1 MTSHRTIAVPGEL
14 RAALLALFESDR
26 DHLDVVSAAPGL
38 LPSGWAGHA
47 DLARAPSQVLSMET
61 ATAHRE
67 ALLHFLAADVDR
79 LPMSDE
85 WWELI
90 QTWIDALRAGG
101 PRIRYLERDLVHT
114 RAVCRG
120 EETYVPGGPL
130 GAAGSEHDLDLVLSG
145 REHERARAW
154 AQGLFERAEDMTGD
168 VERILV
174 ESWAGDML
182 TPEDL
187 YLKVLAEYFEP
198 MLNEMDVGADDN
210 PMLERLTDFQRSA
223 YQAAKGILRRY
234 GGVFL
239 ADVVGLGKTYIAMA
253 LISWLERTYDQRAV
267 VIAPPKVLDQWRV
280 LAEEFRV
287 DLQRVSMGKL
297 DDLEHY
303 SRREVVVIDESHN
316 FRNRSTLRYETLD
329 RWLRPDG
336 IATRRVLLLSATP
349 QNNAP
354 EDVQRQL
361 ALFPD
366 TAARL
371 PYAGESLDDFFRR
384 VRAGEAN
391 LSELLTHV
399 LVRRTR
405 RFIQENY
412 PDATVTQVGDDGQP
426 KEVPLE
432 FPERVSGDAQC
443 LRYRIDEAY
452 GGGLYEH
459 VMGTLRDM
467 HYPLHDLLE
476 YVAPENLDDP
486 RLAGL
491 RQAGR
496 SIRGLYRILLLK
508 RLESSVHAFR
518 ISLSRL
524 CAKLETSLE
533 RLTQQGVVELRRRP
547 DQVDEEG
554 DELGETIAL
563 EAELFNR
570 EALAAAIAGDLESV
584 RALER
589 AVDHETGH
597 DAKVDRLRE
606 YLAARP
612 PAQHRTLIF
621 TSFNDTAEYL
631 RDQLGQTH
639 GRTAYVSGSTG
650 GVLETAA
657 RFAPRAMRAE
667 VAPEDQLDL
676 LISTDVLSEGINL
689 QDADTLI
696 NYDLHWNPVR
706 LIQRAGRIDR
716 IGSVHE
722 EIHIASFMPERGLE
736 AGLGLETVLRRRIQ
750 EFLEVFGGD
759 SAVLPAEELPD
770 PDRAIPAYTGE
781 AFIEAERADE
791 TDGMSRHFERL
802 NALRRQDPERLEEL
816 RAMRPGKRAASTH
829 LAPAIAAY
837 RLGWF
842 WTFYEWPTDLR
853 GTATPLANDLRGLD
867 ALHGHA
873 RSDAAERPDHSRFSP
888 LVAEA
893 RADFEKKAEVLR
905 QQRTRPQL
913 SPAEQFILRKLDEY
927 RMLVPAAQRPRV
939 EEVHRWVMSGRQN
952 LRLRRLGRQ
961 WQRIGLHASGVFQ
974 ETLALHRRFPPGDEE
989 LGEIELSGIVVGYAA
1004 STD

>member
-1 MTSHRTIAVPGEL
+1 MTSQRTIAAPGEL
-14 RAALLALFESDR
+14 RAALLELFESDR
-26 DHLDVVSAAPGL
+26 DQLDAVCAAPGL
-38 LPSGWAGHA
+38 LPAGWAGHA
-47 DLARAPSQVLSMET
+47 DLARAPFQKLSTET
-61 ATAHRE
+61 ATAHRD
-67 ALLHFLAADVDR
+67 ALLRFLAADVDR

-85 WWELI
+85 WWARI
-90 QTWIDALRAGG
+90 RGWIDALRAGG
-101 PRIRYLERDLVHT
+101 PQVRYLERDVVHT
-114 RAVCRG
+114 RVVSRPD
-120 EETYVPGGPL
+120 ETYVPGGPL
-130 GAAGSEHDLDLVLSG
+130 GVSESELDLDLVLSG
-145 REHERARAW
+145 REHVRARAW
-154 AQGLFERAEDMTGD
+154 AQGLFDRAEDITGE

-174 ESWAGDML
+174 ESWAGDL
-182 TPEDL
+182 LSPEDL

-210 PMLERLTDFQRSA
+210 PELYRLTDFQRSA

-239 ADVVGLGKTYIAMA
+239 ADVVGLGKTYIALA

-267 VIAPPKVLDQWRV
+267 VIAPPKVLEQWRV

-297 DDLEHY
+297 DDLEDY
-303 SRREVVVIDESHN
+303 SSREVVVIDESHN

-405 RFIQENY
+405 RFIQDNY
-412 PDATVTQVGDDGQP
+412 PDATVTRVGDDGEP
-426 KEVPLE
+426 VEVPLE
-432 FPERVSGDAQC
+432 FPERVSGEAQC

-452 GGGLYEH
+452 GGGLYER
-459 VMGTLRDM
+459 VIGTLRDM
-467 HYPLHDLLE
+467 HYPLHDLLT
-476 YVAPENLDDP
+476 YVRPQKLDDS

-518 ISLSRL
+518 VSLSRL
-524 CAKLETSLE
+524 CAKLELALE
-533 RLTQQGVVELRRRP
+533 RLSRDGVVELRRRP
-547 DQVDEEG
+547 NEVDEEG
-554 DELGETIAL
+554 DELGDTFAL
-563 EAELFNR
+563 EADVFDR
-570 EALAAAIAGDLESV
+570 EALAAAIAGDLERV
-584 RALER
+584 RGLER
-589 AVDHETGH
+589 AVDHDTGH
-597 DAKVDRLRE
+597 DAKVERLRE
-606 YLAARP
+606 YLSHRP
-612 PAQHRTLIF
+612 PPQHRTLVF

-631 RDQLGQTH
+631 RDQLGQRH
-639 GRTAYVSGSTG
+639 GRTAHVSGSTA
-650 GVLETAA
+650 GVQDTAK
-657 RFAPRAMRAE
+657 RFAPRAMRAD

-750 EFLEVFGGD
+750 EFLDVFGGD
-759 SAVLPAEELPD
+759 GAVLPAEELPD
-770 PDRAIPAYTGE
+770 PERAIPAYTGE
-781 AFIEAERADE
+781 ALVEAERADE

-802 NALRRQDPERLEEL
+802 NAIRREEPERLDRL
-816 RAMRPGKRAASTH
+816 RAMRPGKRAASSRV
-829 LAPAIAAY
+829 APAIAAY

-842 WTFYEWPTDLR
+842 WTFYEWPADLR
-853 GTATPLANDLRGLD
+853 GSAKALANDLRGLD
-867 ALHGHA
+867 GLHAHA
-873 RSDAAERPDHSRFSP
+873 QTTAATAPSHPRFAP

-893 RADFEKKAEVLR
+893 RADFAGKAEVLR

-913 SPAEQFILRKLDEY
+913 SPPEQFILKKLDEY
-927 RMLVPAAQRPRV
+927 RMLVPAAQKPRV
-939 EEVHRWVMSGRQN
+939 DDVRGWVMSGRQN

-961 WQRIGLHASGVFQ
+961 WQKLGLHASGVFQ
-974 ETLALHRRFPPGDEE
+974 ETAALHRRFPPGDEE
-989 LGEIELSGIVVGYAA
+989 LGEIELSGIVIGY
-1004 STD
+1004 SDSVD